1 MRTGSVCASDD
12 DPRVDNREA
21 TVTALADDGAQA
33 AREMFARTATSA
45 VCATAQALSF
55 LPPDDTVRGLA
66 LVTDMGGSLACGVRD
81 LLDTGNAYSAAALL
95 RQVVEVEYLWWT
107 FADDAQ
113 DAARWLH
120 ASRSQ
125 LDRHFKP
132 AKMRE
137 RSSGRFRAAEYKAHC
152 DQGGHPNPAGRAL
165 LSRKSE
171 SAPDPARVLWLDL
184 CQHLSRGWG
193 LLVTACAAVDRQGA
207 TARDA
212 GEVAAARAGWL
223 EADSLA
229 P

>member
-1 MRTGSVCASDD
+1 MIRTMDD
-12 DPRVDNREA
+12 REA
-21 TVTALADDGAQA
+21 TAIALADDGAQA
-33 AREMFARTATSA
+33 ARETFGRTATSA
-45 VCATAQALSF
+45 VCATAQALSC

-66 LVTDMGGSLACGVRD
+66 LVTDMGGSLASGVRD
-81 LLDTGNAYSAAALL
+81 LLDAGNVYSAAALL

-113 DAARWLH
+113 DAARWLR

-137 RSSGRFRAAEYKAHC
+137 RSSGRFRAAEYQAHC
-152 DQGGHPNPAGRAL
+152 DQGGHPNPAGWAL
-165 LSRKSE
+165 LNRK
-171 SAPDPARVLWLDL
+171 SAPDPVRVLWVDL
-184 CQHLSRGWG
+184 CQHLLRGWG
-193 LLVTACAAVDRQGA
+193 LLMTACAAVDREGA

-212 GEVAAARAGWL
+212 GEVAAARADWL
-223 EADSLA
+223 DVDPLA